1 MTPQTAAVILLRV
14 FSGIPLAF
22 RKALFITL
30 AFLFYLVV
38 PRQRFIALHNL
49 SRAFPE
55 KSPAEIGKIA
65 RGVYRHIGIL
75 AAEFFESPH
84 LTREKIL
91 QSMTIEGWEH
101 CRRALEKGKG
111 MLLLTGHLGNWEL
124 SVTIFA
130 LLVKPLTAIY
140 RPLDNPVLEAMVRQI
155 RESAGN
161 KTLPK
166 DRAMRPMLRTL
177 KQNGVLGILIDQNVA
192 WYEGVFVPFFGRKAC
207 TTDGIA
213 LLALHTGAPV
223 LPGFLI
229 RQPDGRYLIKFLAE
243 VETIRTGDR
252 RQDVLTNTRRYNE
265 ILEELIRQYPD
276 QWLWI
281 HHRWKTRPSQVRERA

>member
-140 RPLDNPVLEAMVRQI
+140 RPLDNPILEAMVRQI

>member
-75 AAEFFESPH
+75 AAEFFESPR

-229 RQPDGRYLIKFLAE
+229 RQTDGRYLIKFLAE

>member
-1 MTPQTAAVILLRV
+1 VTPQTAASILLRT
-14 FSGIPLAF
+14 FSSIPLAL
-22 RKALFITL
+22 RKSLFITL
-30 AFLFYLVV
+30 SYLFYLFV

-55 KSPAEIGKIA
+55 KPPEEVRKIA
-65 RGVYRHIGIL
+65 RGVYRNIGII
-75 AAEFFESPH
+75 AAEFFDSPS

-91 QSMTIEGWEH
+91 QRMSVEGWEH
-101 CRRALEKGKG
+101 CRHALEKGKG
-111 MLLLTGHLGNWEL
+111 ILLLTAHFGNWEL
-124 SVTIFA
+124 SATVFA

-140 RPLDNPVLEAMVRQI
+140 RPLDNPILEAAVRQV

-166 DRAMRPMLRTL
+166 ERAMRPMLRLL
-177 KQNGVLGILIDQNVA
+177 KQNGVLGIMIDQNVA

-229 RQPDGRYLIKFLAE
+229 RQPDGRYRIKFLAE
-243 VETIRTGDR
+243 VETIRSGNR
-252 RQDVLTNTRRYNE
+252 RQDVLTNTQRYNA
-265 ILEELIRQYPD
+265 ILEEQVRQYPD

-281 HHRWKTRPSQVRERA
+281 HHRWKTRPSQVRERP